1 VKGGG
6 AVTRREAAL
15 VGVAERYGG
24 EGVERAEVERVRGF
38 RGSGSFSRA
47 APASRRRRKYGS
59 AVAALLLAPPPP
71 LLPLSS
77 GCG

>member
-15 VGVAERYGG
+15 VRVAERYGD
-24 EGVERAEVERVRGF
+24 EDVERAEVEGVRGF
-38 RGSGSFSRA
+38 CGSGSSSRA
-47 APASRRRRKYGS
+47 APASRRRRCS
-59 AVAALLLAPPPP
+59 WLLL
-71 LLPLSS
+71 LLFFPLSS